1 MGHPRALPR
10 AFLGKKAKKTD
21 AGGNGG
27 AMEAK
32 LSKTIMFRRGNGEV
46 ETVFTV
52 AEQSRAGLA
61 AA

>member
-1 MGHPRALPR
+1 
-10 AFLGKKAKKTD
+10 
-21 AGGNGG
+21 
-27 AMEAK
+27 MEVK

-61 AA
+61 AAWEPTQDGGRASCTLTDPTPRRYRGGR